1 MSTWEN
7 EKTLKQIQLKS
18 LTDNL
23 RKFAQD
29 SLKFIA
35 YIDKNVMEAISVDGC
50 SDGIGCIKDVI
61 QMTNGEWKSNSKLD
75 QGKKWCRHFSSLK
88 MKIFLLKTY

>member
-1 MSTWEN
+1 
-7 EKTLKQIQLKS
+7 
-18 LTDNL
+18 
-23 RKFAQD
+23 
-29 SLKFIA
+29 
-35 YIDKNVMEAISVDGC
+35 MEAISVDGC